1 MYRKNPVNFTFTGQ
15 FSGGPEEIRTPDP
28 YNANVMRSQL
38 RYGPMDYRDIIAPE
52 QPLVKFFLPFF
63 QKTWYDVGQTT
74 PKE

>member
-38 RYGPMDYRDIIAPE
+38 RYGPMCLILYTD
-52 QPLVKFFLPFF
+52 
-63 QKTWYDVGQTT
+63 
-74 PKE
+74 